1 MGRAQSKDKHVPCPT
16 FSRADVASRCH
27 RTKNNGF
34 FFFLPQGRA
43 RSKQFQEVSANR
55 SPPFPLQTPAPILAS
70 ETEQARESSHFPQNE
85 TSPPSLFPS
94 LPLFLAVKKCP
105 ETERRGER
113 GDKVDREEEKKKDSE
128 KEMCLSRRRE
138 EKSACMTQQRR
149 RVTLLGWGGAGGHT
163 GDTFVSLECH
173 RPGGG
178 GPILVAVFLT
188 SCRCGS
194 ASAVTYF
201 LLFSARSLAFL
212 PAFTALISPSRP
224 FFAPFFLALL
234 LEVRRECRSSAS
246 VL

>member
-1 MGRAQSKDKHVPCPT
+1 MD
-16 FSRADVASRCH
+16 
-27 RTKNNGF
+27 
-34 FFFLPQGRA
+34 FFFLPQGRT

-55 SPPFPLQTPAPILAS
+55 SPPSLSKHQPRYWPQRRSRPEKVLISPRMRPAL
-70 ETEQARESSHFPQNE
+70 
-85 TSPPSLFPS
+85 PPSFPPS

-178 GPILVAVFLT
+178 GPGLVAVFLT

-234 LEVRRECRSSAS
+234 LEVRRECRSSAL